1 MMAVMPLID
10 VPVPPNVMII
20 FRFMA
25 IANGDFNFLENL
37 PNVFREKELL
47 EFETL

>member
-1 MMAVMPLID
+1 MAVLPLVD

-25 IANGDFNFLENL
+25 FANGDMDILEKL
-37 PNVFREKELL
+37 PNIFRKKELL
-47 EFETL
+47 DFETL